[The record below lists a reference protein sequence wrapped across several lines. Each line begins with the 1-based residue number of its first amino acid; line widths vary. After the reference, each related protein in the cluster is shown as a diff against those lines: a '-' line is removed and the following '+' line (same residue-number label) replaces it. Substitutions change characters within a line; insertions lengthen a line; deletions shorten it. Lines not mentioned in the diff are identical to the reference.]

1 MKSTKLNLLTR
12 IKLNFQLIGN
22 SLINS
27 FSGAAILFAFAAP
40 YLHMFLNKTSTEKV
54 FGFLNMQSFMYAIG
68 LPSSLMVCSCLL
80 LHLSFKVKQR
90 TVYMASFLFL
100 YSSFFQFIWIFWY
113 EPDLPK
119 SLYFISVALGSLVA
133 SYLIYLIFR
142 YQKKKEQQRLK
153 KEQETERFERNTIEL
168 IKSLKSKVYP
178 KQ

>member
-1 MKSTKLNLLTR
+1 M
-12 IKLNFQLIGN
+12 
-22 SLINS
+22 
-27 FSGAAILFAFAAP
+27 AA
-40 YLHMFLNKTSTEKV
+40 
-54 FGFLNMQSFMYAIG
+54 
-68 LPSSLMVCSCLL
+68 
-80 LHLSFKVKQR
+80 
-90 TVYMASFLFL
+90 FLFL

-133 SYLIYLIFR
+133 SHLIYLIFR

-153 KEQETERFERNTIEL
+153 KEQETEKFERNTIEL